1 MHKLLIVLAIVYLN
15 SAFALDSPDKMV
27 FGNPSTVYDD
37 NGKSKETLIKGTTQ
51 HLTDDVQE
59 GLDDIIDG
67 TSENLIVV
75 SEKEDPLGPLGG
87 KNVSENDPID
97 PLGGKKKPS
106 PPPEDP
112 IGPFGGNLTK
122 FFAGLIGFSS
132 DGYNIWKLFYTVFLP
147 LLSIFVV
154 LFLFKGRIK
163 KMMGLKKKHKKHKK
177 KASSEEE
184 A

>member
-1 MHKLLIVLAIVYLN
+1 MRKLLIVLAIVSFS

-27 FGNPSTVYDD
+27 FGNPSTTVYDD

-51 HLTDDVQE
+51 RSTDDVQE

-75 SEKEDPLGPLGG
+75 SEKE
-87 KNVSENDPID
+87 EPIA
-97 PLGGKKKPS
+97 PLGGKKKPE
-106 PPPEDP
+106 PESEPDS
-112 IGPFGGNLTK
+112 IDPFGGNLTN

-163 KMMGLKKKHKKHKK
+163 KMMGLKKKKHKKHKK

>member
-1 MHKLLIVLAIVYLN
+1 VHKLLIVLAIVYLN

-51 HLTDDVQE
+51 RLTDDVQE

-67 TSENLIVV
+67 TGENLIVV
-75 SEKEDPLGPLGG
+75 SEEETQSP
-87 KNVSENDPID
+87 
-97 PLGGKKKPS
+97 PS
-106 PPPEDP
+106 PIP
-112 IGPFGGNLTK
+112 PFGGK
-122 FFAGLIGFSS
+122 VIEFFAGLIGFSS
-132 DGYNIWKLFYTVFLP
+132 GDGYNIWKLFYTVFLP
-147 LLSIFVV
+147 LLSIFIV

-163 KMMGLKKKHKKHKK
+163 KMMGLKKKHKKHKT